1 MKGYVNVHVD
11 TYETIP
17 LNRIVENLDE
27 SEKAD
32 LFEKLGGSGETL
44 EKNGFIKYIEKI
56 DTLASNLYDLQL
68 SLSDKHKEILRKI
81 TGD

>member
-11 TYETIP
+11 TYEMIP
-17 LNRIVENLDE
+17 LNRIIENLDE

-32 LFEKLGGSGETL
+32 LFEELGGSVEAVG
-44 EKNGFIKYIEKI
+44 KNGFIKYIERI
-56 DTLASNLYDLQL
+56 AASASNLYNLQL
-68 SLSDKHKEILRKI
+68 SLSEKHKEILRKI